1 MSHCRKEQQQRRPVR
16 IDPKRFERNLCGL
29 ATHLYHLTNGCGM
42 ELEVTNYGGKIVSL
56 LVPDRSGAPVDV
68 VLGHD
73 SLDDYLATEEQYF
86 GSLIGRYGNRIA
98 GGRFTLDGVGYKL
111 AINNGPNSLHGGPT
125 GFNFRVWDAEQ
136 PDDATL
142 RLRYRSADGEEG
154 FPGALDVEVIYHLT
168 GVNAL
173 EISYRAT
180 TDRATVVNLTNHSYF
195 NLSGEGDPSVHDHLL
210 ELFASHYLPT
220 DETAIPLEAVAEVVD
235 TPFDFLTPHTVG
247 ERIDEANEQLR
258 LARGYDHTWV
268 LDKPLGSFGA
278 CARCSSPK
286 TGIRLVV
293 ETDQPGV
300 QIYTANWLTG
310 NMRGK
315 GDSRYPARSAIC
327 FETQH
332 YPDSPNRPDFPSVVL
347 RPGETFE
354 SRTTFTFSTTE
365 E

>member
-1 MSHCRKEQQQRRPVR
+1 MNYYRKPVA
-16 IDPKRFERNLCGL
+16 IDPKRFERNLCGH
-29 ATHLYHLTNGCGM
+29 ATYLYHLSNARGM
-42 ELEVTNYGGKIVSL
+42 EMLVTNYGGKIVQL
-56 LVPDRSGAPVDV
+56 LVPDRDGRPVDV

-98 GGRFTLDGVGYKL
+98 GGHFSLAGESYDL

-125 GFNFRVWDAEQ
+125 GFNFRVWDCEQ
-136 PDDATL
+136 TDDATL
-142 RLRYRSADGEEG
+142 VLRYRSADGEEG
-154 FPGALDVEVIYHLT
+154 FPGNLDVEVTYHLSEK
-168 GVNAL
+168 NAL
-173 EISYRAT
+173 EIDYHAT

-210 ELFASHYLPT
+210 RLEGSTYLPT
-220 DETAIPLEAVAEVVD
+220 DDTSIPLSGPVSVEG
-235 TPFDFLTPHTVG
+235 TPFDFRDVHTVG
-247 ERIDEANEQLR
+247 ERIDTAGNHQLE

-268 LDKPLGSFGA
+268 LDKELGSFGP
-278 CARCSSPK
+278 CALCLSPK
-286 TGIRLVV
+286 SGIVMEV

-332 YPDSPNRPDFPSVVL
+332 YPDSPNHPDYPMVVL
-347 RPGETFE
+347 RPGETFR
-354 SRTTFTFSTTE
+354 SRTTFTFSTADITE
-365 E
+365 VDD